1 MFILIVG
8 GGRIGFYLAKTL
20 RQSDHRVGL
29 VERDGGRCRTL
40 AEDLGVTVIH
50 GDGTDIETLREAGA
64 GDAKYIVALT
74 GRDEENLVVCQLAK
88 SYFKAPLTIARVNNP
103 KNQALFKMLGVDAT
117 VSSTAL
123 AAQMI
128 ENALPLNGMR
138 IFSIFQEG
146 EVEIAESE
154 LTANSPVVG
163 RAVSQ
168 IRLPEECVLIALVH
182 HGKMTF
188 PRGPTILNS
197 GDRIFALVRRQS
209 LDALERVLLGEG
221 K

>member
-8 GGRIGFYLAKTL
+8 GGRIGYFLAKTL

-29 VERDGGRCRTL
+29 VERDGNRCRTL
-40 AEDLGVTVIH
+40 AEDLGITVLQ
-50 GDGTDIETLREAGA
+50 GDGTDIDTLREAGA
-64 GDAKYIVALT
+64 DQAKYVVALT

-103 KNQALFKMLGVDAT
+103 KNQALFKLLGVDAT

-154 LTANSPVVG
+154 VTAGSPVVG

-182 HGKMTF
+182 QGKMTF
-188 PRGPTILNS
+188 PRGPTILNA
-197 GDRIFALVRRQS
+197 GDRVFALVRRQS
-209 LDALERVLLGEG
+209 LDALERVLLGESR
-221 K
+221 